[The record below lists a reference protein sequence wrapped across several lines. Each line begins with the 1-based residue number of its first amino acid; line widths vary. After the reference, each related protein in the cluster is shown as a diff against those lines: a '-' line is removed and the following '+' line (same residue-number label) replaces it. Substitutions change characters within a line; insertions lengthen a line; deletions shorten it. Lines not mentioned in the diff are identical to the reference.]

1 MNSYK
6 FNATANYRLRIT
18 VARYFNIPAT
28 EVYKKVRRMKEDI
41 ITTDTGEKYQLTL
54 KKIEDE

>member
-6 FNATANYRLRIT
+6 FNATANTRLRT
-18 VARYFNIPAT
+18 AVANYFDIDEN